1 MRKDSPVLFFIIL
14 IGLLAL
20 GIGVVIYLQ
29 NIVPDTIKSG
39 SSADELTKADRRCLE
54 VVKAGLRDAAR
65 AKFSS
70 QKVVSLG
77 KSRYQSTGNVDAPN
91 ATGILV
97 RGNYSCIFNSSTKSF
112 DLLSLEGGDIWT
124 PLKK

>member
-1 MRKDSPVLFFIIL
+1 MKKDSPLLFFIIL

-39 SSADELTKADRRCLE
+39 SSADEQTKAERRCLE
-54 VVKAGLRDAAR
+54 VVKAGLRDATK

-77 KSRYQSTGNVDAPN
+77 KGRYQCTGNIDAPN

-97 RGNYSCIFNSSTKSF
+97 RGNYICVFNSSTKSF
-112 DLLSLEGGDIWT
+112 DLLSLEGDDVWI
-124 PLKK
+124 PLK